1 MTIELPVL
9 RLGLA
14 GFSAEQQEEL
24 AAMLHGVTSGSWQVG
39 KFAAAD
45 AWWLNGARIQV
56 LPDSTIR
63 VASGEPGGR
72 SLHLDLEDVDRPV
85 AFTLPLAPRYFEPLY
100 TFEAGSTQRV
110 AAILEKFEAW
120 LRPLIAQFCLAS
132 WIIEQESVLG
142 RGVHHLLANGVLI
155 AVVNMRGEVGVLP
168 TAGPVDFENASL
180 HCVPSPDNAIPDHL
194 VRSSLSQL
202 MWQFAVRTTR
212 DLLPK
217 RYLTGLVL
225 YRRPPRLPHRMLTDS
240 HLLLLRELAAA
251 PGRFETLQ
259 QRTGLGAAALAH
271 ELAALYLVG
280 AITTDP
286 KRAAPV
292 SPLRRSADADSDSAP
307 SQQQSVIFS
316 GLDSGSQG
324 IHPGGKTA
332 PGADLTA
339 PVPLRPR

>member
-1 MTIELPVL
+1 
-9 RLGLA
+9 
-14 GFSAEQQEEL
+14 
-24 AAMLHGVTSGSWQVG
+24 MLHGVTSGSWQIG
-39 KFAAAD
+39 KFADAD
-45 AWWLNGARIQV
+45 AWWLNGARVQV
-56 LPDSTIR
+56 LLDSTIR
-63 VASGEPGGR
+63 IASGEPGGR
-72 SLHLDLEDVDRPV
+72 SLHLDLADVDRPV
-85 AFTLPLAPRYFEPLY
+85 AFALPLAPPHFEPLY
-100 TFEAGSTQRV
+100 TFEADSTRCV

-142 RGVHHLLANGVLI
+142 RGGVHHLLANGALI
-155 AVVNMRGEVGVLP
+155 AVVNMRGEIGVLP

-180 HCVPSPDNAIPDHL
+180 HRVPSPDNAIPDHL

-202 MWQFAVRTTR
+202 MWQFAVRTTC

-217 RYLTGLVL
+217 RYLTGLVF
-225 YRRPPRLPHRMLTDS
+225 YRRPPRLPHRMLTDL
-240 HLLLLRELAAA
+240 HLLLLRELAGG

-292 SPLRRSADADSDSAP
+292 SPLRRSTDADSDSAP
-307 SQQQSVIFS
+307 CQQQSVTSS
-316 GLDSGSQG
+316 GLDSDSPG
-324 IHPGGKTA
+324 IHPRGKTA
-332 PGADLTA
+332 PLADLTA
-339 PVPLRPR
+339 PGPLGPR